1 MSHWRAQLRCHMWYE
16 YVTSKANIADPPSR
30 GDRFVVEAGALYGF
44 DHPFPW
50 FGSSFALESLSLW

>member
-1 MSHWRAQLRCHMWYE
+1 MWYE